1 MLSDGDS
8 APDFEL
14 LDQSGDPI
22 RLSDYRGQRV
32 VLYFYPKAD
41 TPGCTK
47 EACSFRDVYDEFE
60 DRGLAVLG
68 VSTDSVEDLAA
79 FAEKYDLPFRLLA
92 DPDGTVAEAYDSLGS
107 VGNGKIAARN
117 TFIIDEDGRI
127 AAVYEHVSPEAHA
140 EEILN
145 DAVEGV

>member
-1 MLSDGDS
+1 MLSEGDP

-14 LDQSGDPI
+14 FDQNGDTVQ
-22 RLSDYRGQRV
+22 LSDYRGQRV

-60 DRGLAVLG
+60 ERGLAVLG
-68 VSTDSVEDLAA
+68 VSTDSVEVLDA
-79 FAEKYDLPFRLLA
+79 FAEKYGLPFRLLS
-92 DPDGTVAEAYDSLGS
+92 DPDGNVAQAYGSLGS
-107 VGNGKIAARN
+107 NVAERN
-117 TFIIDEDGRI
+117 TFIVDEDGTI
-127 AAVYEHVSPEAHA
+127 TNVYEQVSPEAHA

-145 DAVEGV
+145 DAAVEGA